1 MKLNVSHQT
10 HYTYAQQV
18 KRSTQYLRLTPQ
30 DSSHQKILSW
40 DLTLPEYATRTLDAW
55 KCTPCPDVGSASSG
69 DHHRSQWRGGNR
81 RQCGRRS
88 LRASVAAGFSAH
100 QPADPRGRRDP

>member
-40 DLTLPEYATRTLDAW
+40 DLTLPEFATRTLDAYGNVLHVLTLDQPHQAITIEATAWW
-55 KCTPCPDVGSASSG
+55 KLKTTSRMTTAGIYRRWSS
-69 DHHRSQWRGGNR
+69 
-81 RQCGRRS
+81 C
-88 LRASVAAGFSAH
+88 V
-100 QPADPRGRRDP
+100 PAR